1 MCVYIRI
8 YTECIWCWQIQWLIW
23 ACWSV
28 KSHHSL
34 RGTCRLPWSGSWLRI
49 PDAAPNPVS
58 QPLLSSMVESGRT
71 AEQISLCFPT
81 LAKAAPANTHQHS
94 GTWRQLTS
102 FSSLWAAVSFFC
114 FVLLLLPCVWGGCVR
129 TACYQR
135 RKKWNHGIG
144 FIKQQLL
151 MILTFKSF
159 CIHCWTNCFF
169 LHWWSR
175 VITVI
180 VLFDS
185 IYYISCKL
193 DMFYR

>member
-1 MCVYIRI
+1 MHSFHLFCSASNWYRNNMDSKPQSKARTCVYIRI

-94 GTWRQLTS
+94 GAWRQLTF
-102 FSSLWAAVSFFC
+102 FSSLWAAVFLVFLSLFC
-114 FVLLLLPCVWGGCVR
+114 FYFHVCEAVVWEEPVTIGEKSEIMVL
-129 TACYQR
+129 
-135 RKKWNHGIG
+135 
-144 FIKQQLL
+144 
-151 MILTFKSF
+151 
-159 CIHCWTNCFF
+159 
-169 LHWWSR
+169 
-175 VITVI
+175 
-180 VLFDS
+180 VL
-185 IYYISCKL
+185 
-193 DMFYR
+193 